1 MYFVVIGKDPPGGE
15 PRRAQRPAHLEFVEG
30 RQDEIVYG
38 GPLLEEGRMVGSLF
52 VLDLPDRSG
61 LDAYMAEDPYFT
73 PGIFETIEIFESR
86 WMVPEREPG
95 SLRAEA
101 ERARQACR

>member
-1 MYFVVIGKDPPGGE
+1 MYFVVIGKDPPGGA

-30 RQDEIVYG
+30 RQDAIIYG
-38 GPLLEEGRMVGSLF
+38 GPLLEEGAMVGSLF
-52 VLDLPDRSG
+52 VLDLPDRAG

-73 PGIFETIEIFESR
+73 PGIFETIEVYESR

-95 SLRAEA
+95 ALRAEA
-101 ERARQACR
+101 ERARNAG

>member
-1 MYFVVIGKDPPGGE
+1 MYFVVIGKDPPGGA
-15 PRRAQRPAHLEFVEG
+15 PRSAQRPAHLEFVEG
-30 RQDEIVYG
+30 KQDVIVYG
-38 GPLLEEGRMVGSLF
+38 GPLLEDGQMVGSLF
-52 VLDLPDRSG
+52 VLDLADRAA
-61 LDAYMAEDPYFT
+61 LDSYMAEDPYFT

-101 ERARQACR
+101 ERARQN